1 MIEGPARFF
10 RSVAV
15 RTEVLASKGTVEVPG
30 RKKGVAPATYPIPTR
45 DRDTAFG
52 VGKPVPPSAESRL
65 IELQSRRLTRS
76 GEARPEGFW
85 RGADG
90 EEQVFIGDRPKAV
103 SFVRNL
109 VARAQKIA
117 VFVDPYF
124 NHIDVREFALATQ
137 YRDVAVHALVGR
149 GENLWSKPGGLE
161 SDGPVAGD
169 LFADD
174 LLALAETLKPAAL
187 PLPDVRLMG
196 DGARTY
202 HDRFLVIDD
211 LVWHFGHSVNFTV
224 S

>member
-1 MIEGPARFF
+1 M
-10 RSVAV
+10 
-15 RTEVLASKGTVEVPG
+15 
-30 RKKGVAPATYPIPTR
+30 
-45 DRDTAFG
+45 
-52 VGKPVPPSAESRL
+52 
-65 IELQSRRLTRS
+65 
-76 GEARPEGFW
+76 
-85 RGADG
+85 
-90 EEQVFIGDRPKAV
+90 FIGDRPKAV

-174 LLALAETLKPAAL
+174 LRALAETLKPAAL

-202 HDRFLVIDD
+202 HDRFLVIDNS
-211 LVWHFGHSVNFTV
+211 VWHFGHSFNRVGERDAGGDV
-224 S
+224 SMAIRLRYPDEIRSIILADIDRATPFLEGSRI